1 MKNSILV
8 KIIAIIIIAIAVIK
22 VFFYS
27 VVGVNYFIPFIQ
39 LNNMPDSLPG
49 LFYLKWVYFILLLVS
64 GLGILKAKRWAVN
77 GLFILLLSKII
88 YEISVGVYNDVFAL
102 LGQNQYTIL
111 QKTLMGSYF
120 FGISVLLPV
129 LICIFFSLPSIKGLF
144 SEKT

>member
-8 KIIAIIIIAIAVIK
+8 KIISIIIIVIATIK

-39 LNNMPDSLPG
+39 LNNMPDFLPS
-49 LFYLKWVYFILLLVS
+49 LFYLKWVYFVLLLIS
-64 GLGILKAKRWAVN
+64 GLGILKTKKWAVN
-77 GLFILLLSKII
+77 GLFVLLLAKII
-88 YEISVGVYNDVFAL
+88 YEISIGVYSNVFAL

-111 QKTLMGSYF
+111 QKTLMGGYF
-120 FGISVLLPV
+120 FGISILLPV
-129 LICIFFSLPSIKGLF
+129 FIGIFFSLPSIKGLF